1 MAVFLGS
8 ISVIEE
14 SEFDTIRFWLFYLY
28 TIRNYKTFS
37 VTLLNTEALKEGKIK
52 VTVSTIMNKGSLTFI
67 IVAHVCNDNILKRNT
82 VIE

>member
-1 MAVFLGS
+1 MGS
-8 ISVIEE
+8 IPTRAI
-14 SEFDTIRFWLFYLY
+14 TGQNLRNQILIFYYY

-67 IVAHVCNDNILKRNT
+67 IVTYVFNDNFLKHNT